1 MPRKKSPNSA
11 SNYFNDDVESA
22 ILNYNNAESQI
33 ERDRLFRI
41 IYPALYK
48 IAEVMYNKV
57 KPTYVEVSAS
67 DFMMDCTAFL
77 TSKLS
82 FIKEGKGKAFS
93 YMTVTARN
101 FYIQANMNAYRD
113 VNKIVSL
120 DYVNENWDITDTSDI
135 RLEEMELSADLLYA
149 FCDYL
154 EEHKHTITSGLA
166 RKGLPI
172 VNEVIRLIR
181 DIDNIEDF
189 NRRNIMNNLTE
200 INGLKIDRH
209 YITKVFNKLEIH
221 YLKFKEHWLKSKTQL
236 QCTIKKS
243 LTQEEIDYCIEHYR
257 PSNKRCGLVSFAKKF
272 GVEEYIVRKE
282 LNKVGLCSI

>member
-1 MPRKKSPNSA
+1 MPRKKSPNSV
-11 SNYFNDDVESA
+11 SNYFNDEVEAA
-22 ILNYNNAESQI
+22 ILNYNKTESQT

-48 IAEVMYNKV
+48 VSEVMYNKV
-57 KPTYVEVSAS
+57 KPTYVEIEAL

-82 FIKEGKGKAFS
+82 FIREGKGKAFS

-101 FYIQANMNAYRD
+101 FYIAANMKAYSGL
-113 VNKIVSL
+113 NKVVSL
-120 DYVNENWDITDTSDI
+120 DYINENWDITDTSDI
-135 RLEEMELSADLLYA
+135 RLEEMELSADLLKS

-154 EEHKHTITSGLA
+154 EKNKKQITSGLA
-166 RKGLPI
+166 RKGLP
-172 VNEVIRLIR
+172 VVKEVIRLIK

-200 INGLKIDRH
+200 INGVKFERH

-221 YLKFKEHWLKSKTQL
+221 YLKFKTHWLKTRTQL
-236 QCTIKKS
+236 QCEIKKS
-243 LTQEEIDYCIEHYR
+243 LTQEEIDYCIENYK
-257 PSNKRCGLVSFAKKF
+257 PSNKRCGVVSFAKKF
-272 GVEEYIVRKE
+272 GVEEYVVRKE
-282 LNKVGLCSI
+282 LSKAGLCSI